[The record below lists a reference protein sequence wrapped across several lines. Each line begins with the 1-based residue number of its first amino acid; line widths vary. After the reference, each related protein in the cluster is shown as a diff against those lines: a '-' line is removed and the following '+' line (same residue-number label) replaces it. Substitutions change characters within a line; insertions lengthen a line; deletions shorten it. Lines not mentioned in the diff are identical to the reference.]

1 MVAGCDVGVDL
12 EKEKAERENG
22 GKKPYSGWFG
32 VGYGIGLRHLL
43 QALDH

>member
-1 MVAGCDVGVDL
+1 MVAGSDVCVDPA
-12 EKEKAERENG
+12 KEKVERENG
-22 GKKPYSGWFG
+22 GKEAYSCWFS